1 MTAVAPVR
9 DQRRWLALPPVGYA
23 LFVTLYILVRYGL
36 RWGDSDTGQI
46 LQATRNVAT
55 QGTISPSG
63 VAYPHGYAY
72 QSIIVAVSQITGI
85 SISRVDLAVLPF
97 LCVAGA
103 LIAFITFRLLT
114 GSALLGSIAAILLF
128 IQPEFVF
135 EVERGSHEKTTN
147 SYVLLLVFLLTV
159 TFARSVRTSSIIGY
173 IISFYI
179 LAWGLIATNSFF
191 GSSFFVSLAL
201 ALIGGAIVL
210 WLSMRPDEQRGTINR
225 LIYTVISGTAL
236 VFVFVNY
243 VYSPARN
250 NYGTLH
256 SLIDRIS
263 ALFLSFEVQSN
274 PYVSIG
280 SATGAAW
287 IAPWVYPLLTSFDI
301 LIAVAGLASWCWLA
315 YRFVRG
321 GIPREGRHLLLL
333 WLFAAAFAVEVAIS
347 AVVDLSGFLGSNLQI
362 RIFPLFVLFAIPL
375 FVLAGAQFAQRLNM
389 HLRLLAGVAVGL
401 LVTVFAITGILK
413 ATNDPLVSNK
423 WVFYTRDEQ
432 RALSWTDRDL
442 TNQAIWAGFD
452 ERLLVMQSVENTVNP
467 AKQNRYVVGSGSD
480 GARYV
485 VDSNVTQRRGRRL
498 KVPVP
503 DTTNDDRI
511 YDNGGTRIYH
521 VVPSTPYQP

>member
-1 MTAVAPVR
+1 MSALTPAR
-9 DQRRWLALPPVGYA
+9 DRRGWLALPPVGYA
-23 LFVTLYILVRYGL
+23 LLVTLYILLRYGL

-46 LQATRNVAT
+46 LQATRNVAE
-55 QGTISPSG
+55 QGTISPTG
-63 VAYPHGYAY
+63 ITYPHGYAY

-97 LCVAGA
+97 LCVVGA

-147 SYVLLLVFLLTV
+147 SYVLLLVFLITV
-159 TFARSVRTSSIIGY
+159 TFARRVRTSSIIGY
-173 IISFYI
+173 IISFYL

-201 ALIGGAIVL
+201 ALVGGALVL
-210 WLSMRPDEQRGTINR
+210 WLSMRPDEQRVTINR

-243 VYSPARN
+243 VYSPARS

-263 ALFLSFEVQSN
+263 ALFLSFDVQSN
-274 PYVSIG
+274 PYASIG

-287 IAPWVYPLLTSFDI
+287 VAPWVYPLLTSFNF
-301 LIAVAGLASWCWLA
+301 LIAFAGLASWCWIA

-321 GIPREGRHLLLL
+321 GIRSEGRNLLLL
-333 WLFAAAFAVEVAIS
+333 WLFAAAFACEVAVS
-347 AVVDLSGFLGSNLQI
+347 AIVDLSGFLGSNLQI

-375 FVLAGAQFAQRLNM
+375 FVLAGAQLAQRLNRR
-389 HLRLLAGVAVGL
+389 LRLIAGIAAGL
-401 LVTVFAITGILK
+401 LVTLFAITGILK

-442 TNQAIWAGFD
+442 TNQAIWTGFD
-452 ERLLVMQSVENTVNP
+452 ERLLVMQTVENSVNP
-467 AKQNRYVVGSGSD
+467 AKQNRYVVGSASSN
-480 GARYV
+480 ARYL

-503 DTTNDDRI
+503 DTTDDDQI

-521 VVPSTPYQP
+521 VVPATPYQP

>member
-1 MTAVAPVR
+1 MSATTPVR
-9 DQRRWLALPPVGYA
+9 DQKRWFALLPVGYA
-23 LFVTLYILVRYGL
+23 LLVTLYILVRYGL

-46 LQATRNVAT
+46 LQATRNVAS

-114 GSALLGSIAAILLF
+114 GSALLASIAAILLF

-147 SYVLLLVFLLTV
+147 SYVLLLVFLITV
-159 TFARSVRTSSIIGY
+159 TFARRVGASTVIGY
-173 IISFYI
+173 ILSFYI

-201 ALIGGAIVL
+201 ALIGGAVIL
-210 WLSMRPDEQRGTINR
+210 WLSMRPEEQRVTINR

-236 VFVFVNY
+236 VFIFVNY

-256 SLIDRIS
+256 SLVDRIS
-263 ALFLSFEVQSN
+263 ALFLAFEVQSN
-274 PYVSIG
+274 PYQSIG
-280 SATGAAW
+280 SPTGAAW
-287 IAPWVYPLLTSFDI
+287 VAPWVYPLLTSFDI
-301 LIAVAGLASWCWLA
+301 LIAIAGFAAWCWLA
-315 YRFVRG
+315 YRFIRG
-321 GIPREGRHLLLL
+321 GIRQEGRHLLLL
-333 WLFAAAFAVEVAIS
+333 WLFAAAFAVEVVVS

-362 RIFPLFVLFAIPL
+362 RIFPLFVLFAIPM
-375 FVLAGAQFAQRLNM
+375 FVLAGAQLARRLNV
-389 HLRLLAGVAVGL
+389 HLRLFAAVAAGL
-401 LVTVFAITGILK
+401 LVTVFAVTGILK
-413 ATNDPLVSNK
+413 ATNDPFVSNK

-442 TNQAIWAGFD
+442 ANQSIWSGFD
-452 ERLLVMQSVENTVNP
+452 ERLLVMQTIENTVDP
-467 AKQNRYVVGSGSD
+467 ARQNHYVVGSVNS
-480 GARYV
+480 GARYFI
-485 VDSNVTQRRGRRL
+485 DSNVIQRRGRRL

-503 DTTNDDRI
+503 DMTNDDRI
-511 YDNGGTRIYH
+511 YDNGGTRVYH

>member
-1 MTAVAPVR
+1 MNAVAPVR
-9 DQRRWLALPPVGYA
+9 DRRRWLAVPPVGYA
-23 LFVTLYILVRYGL
+23 LLVTIYILVRYGL

-63 VAYPHGYAY
+63 VTYPHGYAY

-97 LCVAGA
+97 LCAVCA
-103 LIAFITFRLLT
+103 LVAFITFRLLT
-114 GSALLGSIAAILLF
+114 GSALLGSIAGILLF

-135 EVERGSHEKTTN
+135 EIERGSHEKTTN
-147 SYVLLLVFLLTV
+147 SYVLLLVFLITV

-173 IISFYI
+173 IVSFYI

-201 ALIGGAIVL
+201 ALIGGAFVL
-210 WLSMRPDEQRGTINR
+210 WLSMRPDEQRVTINR

-263 ALFLSFEVQSN
+263 ALFLSFDVQSN

-287 IAPWVYPLLTSFDI
+287 VAPWVYPLLTSFDI
-301 LIAVAGLASWCWLA
+301 LIAIAGLAAWCWLA

-321 GIPREGRHLLLL
+321 GIRREGRHLLLL
-333 WLFAAAFAVEVAIS
+333 WLFAAAFAFEVAIS
-347 AVVDLSGFLGSNLQI
+347 AIVDLSGFLGSNLQI

-375 FVLAGAQFAQRLNM
+375 FVLAGAELATRLNA
-389 HLRLLAGVAVGL
+389 HLRVLAGVAVGL
-401 LVTVFAITGILK
+401 LITVFAVTGILK

-452 ERLLVMQSVENTVNP
+452 ERLAVMQTIENTVDP
-467 AKQNRYVVGSGSD
+467 AKQNRYVVGSATD
-480 GARYV
+480 GARYF

-498 KVPVP
+498 KLPVP
-503 DTTNDDRI
+503 DTTDDDRI